1 MAVTGVIL
9 CLCSQ
14 ITAAVGPTLPA
25 RTKKS
30 SPRSAGTTSAAA
42 HRVKCVCSTARVH
55 VCVDV
60 VSVFKM
66 YYSFTSNLQVTA
78 VSPKPTVKTSSKK
91 TERRLPARLY
101 TTVRFTANFITH
113 TAEHVCTDTE
123 RVAKTIK
130 NFTCNMLS

>member
-14 ITAAVGPTLPA
+14 ITAAVVPTLPV

-30 SPRSAGTTSAAA
+30 SQRSAGTTSAAA
-42 HRVKCVCSTARVH
+42 RRVKCVCSTARVH
-55 VCVDV
+55 VCVDGV
-60 VSVFKM
+60 WVFKM

-78 VSPKPTVKTSSKK
+78 VSPKPTVKTSPTK

-101 TTVRFTANFITH
+101 IMVRFTANFITH
-113 TAEHVCTDTE
+113 TQLNMYVLIQKTSASVCYLD
-123 RVAKTIK
+123 
-130 NFTCNMLS
+130 